1 MSSEKSQ
8 NDHLEI
14 EVKFFLT
21 DPVGFEER
29 VNQIGAKLTQP
40 RVLEKNLR
48 FDTPDGRLRSARE
61 VLRLRMDTRARLTF
75 KGPAQA
81 DQPVAIRPEIEFTVS
96 DFEQAHQFLNA
107 LGFSVGVIYEKYRTA
122 YKIGDAEISIDEMP
136 FGIFCEI
143 EASDA
148 EAVRNLAEQLGLNW
162 EDRILA
168 SYLQIFDTLKIRRGW
183 TMRDLTFENFTD
195 LTIIPEDLLPKS

>member
-8 NDHLEI
+8 NNHLEI

-122 YKIGDAEISIDEMP
+122 YTIGDAEISLDEMP
-136 FGIFCEI
+136 FGNFCEI
-143 EASDA
+143 EAGDA
-148 EAVRNLAEQLGLNW
+148 GAVRLLAEKLGLKW

-195 LTIIPEDLLPKS
+195 LTIIPEDLQPKS